1 MVNLAEHSIHFA
13 SFCGTG
19 IPITPGRGGKGAS
32 LIGGNSGSGGN
43 WSPVVGIWVGSC
55 PSRAGSGGGGNGS
68 DGCASTGAD
77 V

>member
-1 MVNLAEHSIHFA
+1 MLEQIGHSTLVSLRSLMVNLAEHSVHFA

-43 WSPVVGIWVGSC
+43 SSAMVGIGVG
-55 PSRAGSGGGGNGS
+55 N
-68 DGCASTGAD
+68 
-77 V
+77 